1 MCNEY
6 WLALTRAVWSAM
18 CALGWC
24 LEGNS
29 YAGAWCVSC
38 RPEVWK
44 CENVKINKI
53 LPSWTE
59 KKWKCAV
66 QDTLDRYNNP
76 IDSRATAKVLLP
88 QSCSFCLFSPFLRLM
103 RENIVILC
111 SNMDKQIPD
120 SYSWGSYPGYGMGKV
135 LSDFCVPTSL
145 SLLQILL
152 PSHSTGLERNL
163 WLLSPSPHTSNSPF
177 RLFPRPCST
186 GWTAFLS
193 LLSSLPITALPPLE
207 CMSAQ
212 AHSAKIISL
221 CLASLAAQALPFL
234 SLHSLIY
241 WSSHRMPGSSL
252 SCSFLSC
259 SHGFSPCQ
267 PWNSPFS
274 NLLPWLSCCH
284 WIPVL
289 YIRNNDFVLL
299 YTKKPSMF
307 SSSKGSK

>member
-1 MCNEY
+1 MCNEF

-88 QSCSFCLFSPFLRLM
+88 QSCSFCLFSPFPRLM

-163 WLLSPSPHTSNSPF
+163 WLLSPSPHTSNSQTISKT
-177 RLFPRPCST
+177 LFHWLNSFSLSSFISPHHSSPSSWMHECTST
-186 GWTAFLS
+186 FCQNHLS
-193 LLSSLPITALPPLE
+193 LPGKPGCSSPSLPFPSFPDLLKLSQNARKLSQLFLPL
-207 CMSAQ
+207 
-212 AHSAKIISL
+212 
-221 CLASLAAQALPFL
+221 
-234 SLHSLIY
+234 
-241 WSSHRMPGSSL
+241 
-252 SCSFLSC
+252 
-259 SHGFSPCQ
+259 
-267 PWNSPFS
+267 
-274 NLLPWLSCCH
+274 LLPRILPLPAMEQPFQQPVALALLLPLNSCALH
-284 WIPVL
+284 
-289 YIRNNDFVLL
+289 
-299 YTKKPSMF
+299 KE
-307 SSSKGSK
+307 